1 MESEKSTEA
10 MWKQIFQ
17 IQKYCFPQ
25 KKNRKLISKGS
36 PNKDGGRG

>member
-1 MESEKSTEA
+1 MESEKSTEV

-25 KKNRKLISKGS
+25 KKIEN
-36 PNKDGGRG
+36 